1 MRMKEPYEAYI
12 DDYST
17 INVYMSKNF
26 FEGKS
31 SSFHLKDSQGRI
43 VPLSIQQRFDLY
55 NGYTHYKLSIN
66 EELEV
71 GEEYNV
77 YDEHCKTTP
86 AKYSHI
92 VKTERFSRQFTNI
105 RDDLGVEYTK
115 EKTTFRLWAP
125 TTRRILL

>member
-1 MRMKEPYEAYI
+1 M
-12 DDYST
+12 
-17 INVYMSKNF
+17 
-26 FEGKS
+26 
-31 SSFHLKDSQGRI
+31 
-43 VPLSIQQRFDLY
+43 SIQQRSDLY
-55 NGYTHYKLSIN
+55 NGYTYYKLSIN

-115 EKTTFRLWAP
+115 EKRRFDYGRPRRGASCCASTTGRKSSG
-125 TTRRILL
+125 TK